1 MNLNLLLIITAVI
14 LLCMVVDGY
23 KKGMVR
29 SLISLI
35 SLLITCVVLFLLGNA
50 LSSYFDGRFFN
61 VIITLLLL
69 AAIGLVHHLLNV
81 VFFSAKVIS
90 KLPIVHS
97 LDKLLGIVVGIL
109 ETILIVWTIYAFN
122 IFRDLGT
129 LGQVI
134 VDYTRDSRI
143 LTCLYENNYLAY
155 LVEQL
160 GQKLP
165 FFVKTKDLQLQVLG
179 TKFNFRDYPEDH
191 EVVVS
196 LLEGKVELNN
206 LLKKEKE
213 AVLAPDERAILNKTN
228 GLMTVETVTASNASQ
243 WTGGYLFFDEELLPD
258 IVKELERSYNVT
270 IRIANDSL
278 NTFRFYGNF
287 VRREQSIQEVLE
299 ALAST
304 EKIQYKI
311 EERNITIY

>member
-29 SLISLI
+29 CLISLI

-109 ETILIVWTIYAFN
+109 ETVLIVWTIYAFD
-122 IFRDLGT
+122 IFRDLGS

-134 VDYTRDSRI
+134 VDYTRDSKI

-155 LVEQL
+155 LIEQL

-165 FFVKTKDLQLQVLG
+165 FFVK
-179 TKFNFRDYPEDH
+179 
-191 EVVVS
+191 
-196 LLEGKVELNN
+196 
-206 LLKKEKE
+206 
-213 AVLAPDERAILNKTN
+213 
-228 GLMTVETVTASNASQ
+228 
-243 WTGGYLFFDEELLPD
+243 
-258 IVKELERSYNVT
+258 
-270 IRIANDSL
+270 
-278 NTFRFYGNF
+278 
-287 VRREQSIQEVLE
+287 
-299 ALAST
+299 
-304 EKIQYKI
+304 
-311 EERNITIY
+311 

>member
-14 LLCMVVDGY
+14 LLCTVMDGY

-109 ETILIVWTIYAFN
+109 ETVLIVWTIYAFN

-134 VDYTRDSRI
+134 VDYTRDSKI

-155 LVEQL
+155 LIEQL

-165 FFVKTKDLQLQVLG
+165 FFVK
-179 TKFNFRDYPEDH
+179 
-191 EVVVS
+191 
-196 LLEGKVELNN
+196 
-206 LLKKEKE
+206 
-213 AVLAPDERAILNKTN
+213 
-228 GLMTVETVTASNASQ
+228 
-243 WTGGYLFFDEELLPD
+243 
-258 IVKELERSYNVT
+258 
-270 IRIANDSL
+270 
-278 NTFRFYGNF
+278 
-287 VRREQSIQEVLE
+287 
-299 ALAST
+299 
-304 EKIQYKI
+304 
-311 EERNITIY
+311 

>member
-29 SLISLI
+29 ALISLI

-109 ETILIVWTIYAFN
+109 ETVLIVWTIYAFD

-134 VDYTRDSRI
+134 VDYTRDSKI

-155 LVEQL
+155 LIEQL

-165 FFVKTKDLQLQVLG
+165 FFVK
-179 TKFNFRDYPEDH
+179 
-191 EVVVS
+191 
-196 LLEGKVELNN
+196 
-206 LLKKEKE
+206 
-213 AVLAPDERAILNKTN
+213 
-228 GLMTVETVTASNASQ
+228 
-243 WTGGYLFFDEELLPD
+243 
-258 IVKELERSYNVT
+258 
-270 IRIANDSL
+270 
-278 NTFRFYGNF
+278 
-287 VRREQSIQEVLE
+287 
-299 ALAST
+299 
-304 EKIQYKI
+304 
-311 EERNITIY
+311 

>member
-14 LLCMVVDGY
+14 LLCMVEDGY

-109 ETILIVWTIYAFN
+109 ETVLIVWTIYAFN

-134 VDYTRDSRI
+134 VDYTRDSKI

-155 LVEQL
+155 LIEQL

-165 FFVKTKDLQLQVLG
+165 FFVK
-179 TKFNFRDYPEDH
+179 
-191 EVVVS
+191 
-196 LLEGKVELNN
+196 
-206 LLKKEKE
+206 
-213 AVLAPDERAILNKTN
+213 
-228 GLMTVETVTASNASQ
+228 
-243 WTGGYLFFDEELLPD
+243 
-258 IVKELERSYNVT
+258 
-270 IRIANDSL
+270 
-278 NTFRFYGNF
+278 
-287 VRREQSIQEVLE
+287 
-299 ALAST
+299 
-304 EKIQYKI
+304 
-311 EERNITIY
+311 

>member
-14 LLCMVVDGY
+14 LLCMVVAGY

-90 KLPIVHS
+90 KLPIVQS
-97 LDKLLGIVVGIL
+97 LDKLLGIVVGML
-109 ETILIVWTIYAFN
+109 ETVLIVWTIYAFN

-165 FFVKTKDLQLQVLG
+165 IFVK
-179 TKFNFRDYPEDH
+179 
-191 EVVVS
+191 
-196 LLEGKVELNN
+196 
-206 LLKKEKE
+206 
-213 AVLAPDERAILNKTN
+213 
-228 GLMTVETVTASNASQ
+228 
-243 WTGGYLFFDEELLPD
+243 
-258 IVKELERSYNVT
+258 
-270 IRIANDSL
+270 
-278 NTFRFYGNF
+278 
-287 VRREQSIQEVLE
+287 
-299 ALAST
+299 
-304 EKIQYKI
+304 
-311 EERNITIY
+311 

>member
-1 MNLNLLLIITAVI
+1 
-14 LLCMVVDGY
+14 MVVDGY

-109 ETILIVWTIYAFN
+109 ETVLIVWTIYAFD

-134 VDYTRDSRI
+134 VDYTRDSKI

-155 LVEQL
+155 LIEQL

-165 FFVKTKDLQLQVLG
+165 FFVK
-179 TKFNFRDYPEDH
+179 
-191 EVVVS
+191 
-196 LLEGKVELNN
+196 
-206 LLKKEKE
+206 
-213 AVLAPDERAILNKTN
+213 
-228 GLMTVETVTASNASQ
+228 
-243 WTGGYLFFDEELLPD
+243 
-258 IVKELERSYNVT
+258 
-270 IRIANDSL
+270 
-278 NTFRFYGNF
+278 
-287 VRREQSIQEVLE
+287 
-299 ALAST
+299 
-304 EKIQYKI
+304 
-311 EERNITIY
+311 

>member
-97 LDKLLGIVVGIL
+97 LVGIL
-109 ETILIVWTIYAFN
+109 ETVLIVWTIYAFD

-134 VDYTRDSRI
+134 VDYTRDSKI

-155 LVEQL
+155 LIEQL

-165 FFVKTKDLQLQVLG
+165 FFVK
-179 TKFNFRDYPEDH
+179 
-191 EVVVS
+191 
-196 LLEGKVELNN
+196 
-206 LLKKEKE
+206 
-213 AVLAPDERAILNKTN
+213 
-228 GLMTVETVTASNASQ
+228 
-243 WTGGYLFFDEELLPD
+243 
-258 IVKELERSYNVT
+258 
-270 IRIANDSL
+270 
-278 NTFRFYGNF
+278 
-287 VRREQSIQEVLE
+287 
-299 ALAST
+299 
-304 EKIQYKI
+304 
-311 EERNITIY
+311 

>member
-109 ETILIVWTIYAFN
+109 ETVLIVWTIYAFD
-122 IFRDLGT
+122 IFRD

-134 VDYTRDSRI
+134 VDYTRDSKI

-155 LVEQL
+155 LIEQL

-165 FFVKTKDLQLQVLG
+165 FFVK
-179 TKFNFRDYPEDH
+179 
-191 EVVVS
+191 
-196 LLEGKVELNN
+196 
-206 LLKKEKE
+206 
-213 AVLAPDERAILNKTN
+213 
-228 GLMTVETVTASNASQ
+228 
-243 WTGGYLFFDEELLPD
+243 
-258 IVKELERSYNVT
+258 
-270 IRIANDSL
+270 
-278 NTFRFYGNF
+278 
-287 VRREQSIQEVLE
+287 
-299 ALAST
+299 
-304 EKIQYKI
+304 
-311 EERNITIY
+311 

>member
-29 SLISLI
+29 ALISLI

-109 ETILIVWTIYAFN
+109 ETVLIVWTIYAFN

-134 VDYTRDSRI
+134 VDYTRDSKI

-155 LVEQL
+155 LIEQL

-165 FFVKTKDLQLQVLG
+165 FFVK
-179 TKFNFRDYPEDH
+179 
-191 EVVVS
+191 
-196 LLEGKVELNN
+196 
-206 LLKKEKE
+206 
-213 AVLAPDERAILNKTN
+213 
-228 GLMTVETVTASNASQ
+228 
-243 WTGGYLFFDEELLPD
+243 
-258 IVKELERSYNVT
+258 
-270 IRIANDSL
+270 
-278 NTFRFYGNF
+278 
-287 VRREQSIQEVLE
+287 
-299 ALAST
+299 
-304 EKIQYKI
+304 
-311 EERNITIY
+311 

>member
-1 MNLNLLLIITAVI
+1 MNLNLLLVITAVI
-14 LLCMVVDGY
+14 LLCMVEDGY

-35 SLLITCVVLFLLGNA
+35 SLLITCVILFLLGNA

-109 ETILIVWTIYAFN
+109 ETVLIVWTIYAFN

-134 VDYTRDSRI
+134 VDYTRDSKI

-155 LVEQL
+155 LIEQL

-165 FFVKTKDLQLQVLG
+165 FFVK
-179 TKFNFRDYPEDH
+179 
-191 EVVVS
+191 
-196 LLEGKVELNN
+196 
-206 LLKKEKE
+206 
-213 AVLAPDERAILNKTN
+213 
-228 GLMTVETVTASNASQ
+228 
-243 WTGGYLFFDEELLPD
+243 
-258 IVKELERSYNVT
+258 
-270 IRIANDSL
+270 
-278 NTFRFYGNF
+278 
-287 VRREQSIQEVLE
+287 
-299 ALAST
+299 
-304 EKIQYKI
+304 
-311 EERNITIY
+311 

>member
-14 LLCMVVDGY
+14 LLCMVKDGY

-109 ETILIVWTIYAFN
+109 ETVLIVWTIYAFN

-134 VDYTRDSRI
+134 VDYTRDSKI

-155 LVEQL
+155 LIEQL

-165 FFVKTKDLQLQVLG
+165 FFVK
-179 TKFNFRDYPEDH
+179 
-191 EVVVS
+191 
-196 LLEGKVELNN
+196 
-206 LLKKEKE
+206 
-213 AVLAPDERAILNKTN
+213 
-228 GLMTVETVTASNASQ
+228 
-243 WTGGYLFFDEELLPD
+243 
-258 IVKELERSYNVT
+258 
-270 IRIANDSL
+270 
-278 NTFRFYGNF
+278 
-287 VRREQSIQEVLE
+287 
-299 ALAST
+299 
-304 EKIQYKI
+304 
-311 EERNITIY
+311 

>member
-29 SLISLI
+29 SPISLI

-109 ETILIVWTIYAFN
+109 ETVLIVWTIYAFN

-134 VDYTRDSRI
+134 VDYTRDSKI

-155 LVEQL
+155 LIEQL

-165 FFVKTKDLQLQVLG
+165 FFVK
-179 TKFNFRDYPEDH
+179 
-191 EVVVS
+191 
-196 LLEGKVELNN
+196 
-206 LLKKEKE
+206 
-213 AVLAPDERAILNKTN
+213 
-228 GLMTVETVTASNASQ
+228 
-243 WTGGYLFFDEELLPD
+243 
-258 IVKELERSYNVT
+258 
-270 IRIANDSL
+270 
-278 NTFRFYGNF
+278 
-287 VRREQSIQEVLE
+287 
-299 ALAST
+299 
-304 EKIQYKI
+304 
-311 EERNITIY
+311 